1 MVLDIILE
9 PKEFLLRSYAK
20 GYLAMLDIFQSRKEN
35 RNFKKKEKFKNVSD
49 VKRKEK
55 TAKTKN
61 ILNKCADHN
70 IMKILMGVF

>member
-1 MVLDIILE
+1 M
-9 PKEFLLRSYAK
+9 R
-20 GYLAMLDIFQSRKEN
+20 DIFRSRKEN
-35 RNFKKKEKFKNVSD
+35 RSLKKKKKEKFKNVSD

-61 ILNKCADHN
+61 ILNKCEDHN